1 LAQLDKPSRPGR
13 RRALKWLGSLGLVGV
28 GTAIGLSP
36 RRANA
41 YYSGPITDHFDGLV
55 FRNPSGPGS
64 KSLRE
69 LAKWQFGSRAE
80 AWPNAFPSPFAGAR
94 PDAIVP
100 TSQSRITL
108 IGHASFLI
116 QTGGLNI
123 LVDPVYVER
132 ASPVQFAGPKRVNA
146 PGIAFDELPKIDVVL
161 VTHNH
166 YDHLDLATIGQLWQ
180 RFRPRIF
187 APLGNDT
194 IMKTEIADLVATTL
208 DWWQTINLG
217 NGLKLDAVPTQHW
230 SARGTRDRMH
240 ALWASFVLSGPSH
253 VIYHVGDSGFGEG
266 SYFREIGKRFPRID
280 FANLP
285 IGAYE
290 PRWFMR
296 DQHMNPEDAV
306 AALELCGAKRAAGHH
321 WGTFKLTNEAIE
333 APREA
338 LATVLT
344 AKSIPH
350 ERFPA
355 LQPGQAV
362 PII

>member
-1 LAQLDKPSRPGR
+1 L
-13 RRALKWLGSLGLVGV
+13 LKWLGSLGLVGV

-36 RRANA
+36 RKANA
-41 YYSGPITDHFDGLV
+41 YYGGPVTDHFDGLT
-55 FRNPSGPGS
+55 FYNPGGPGA
-64 KSLRE
+64 KSLRQ
-69 LAKWQFGSRAE
+69 LARWQFGTRAE
-80 AWPNAFPSPFAGAR
+80 AWPSAFPSPFNDVR
-94 PDAIVP
+94 PDSAVP
-100 TSQSRITL
+100 ASQSRVTL

-116 QTGGLNI
+116 QTGGQNI

-132 ASPVQFAGPKRVNA
+132 ASPVQFAGPKRANA
-146 PGIAFDELPKIDVVL
+146 PGIAFDNLPKIDAVL

-166 YDHLDLATIGQLWQ
+166 YDHLDLATLGRLWQ
-180 RFRPRIF
+180 RFRPRIIT
-187 APLGNDT
+187 PLGNDT
-194 IMKTEIADLVATTL
+194 IMKAEIPELVATTL
-208 DWWQTINLG
+208 DWWQSTELGGNL
-217 NGLKLDAVPTQHW
+217 KIDAVPTQHW

-240 ALWASFVLSGPSH
+240 ALWASFILTGPAH

-266 SYFREIGKRFPRID
+266 MYFREIGKRYPRID

-306 AALELCGAKRAAGHH
+306 AALELCGAKRAVGHH

-333 APREA
+333 APRDA
-338 LATVLT
+338 LAAALA
-344 AKSIPH
+344 AKSI
-350 ERFPA
+350 EAARFPA